1 MLKYTGISVPKD
13 GRIGIMQVLK
23 KLSHNKFLL
32 ALFLMLPCVCAASSK
47 LSPLPAPEQITTK
60 LVPLTISRSSV
71 NIPQPLAAFVETI
84 LQKNPTM
91 QAANAAI
98 SAAAARAKAAGY
110 PIYNPS
116 LAGEYQ
122 DSVDTTYSA
131 GINQTIDW
139 ANKRKARHELGSAN
153 LIVARAEQSA
163 VRLQLTSTILDAV
176 VRYEGA
182 KNVAKLA
189 AEKTDILK
197 QFVDL
202 TKRRH
207 QSGDVA
213 RVDVDL
219 AQLTLSEAISQQAD
233 ANIALNN
240 ALQVLRALS
249 GEKEITIPSLPSTLP
264 VLSVTQA
271 EKSDLLEAL
280 PSVRVLESEYSSAL
294 ARLRVAQRDRY
305 ADPTVGVQGGEEQTK
320 EEGSGGL
327 LSLTLNVPLYVRNP
341 YRAEVT
347 ASNDDAIAAAQKRQ
361 AILQQANAEMESS
374 SERYQLLR
382 KSVAQWQ
389 LVSKN
394 PLQDG
399 TALVQRMWEAGE
411 INTTDYLIQIKQRI
425 DSQIAGIDLQY
436 RAWQAWVEW
445 LKASG
450 TTEYWIMH
458 KNNK

>member
-1 MLKYTGISVPKD
+1 MHGF
-13 GRIGIMQVLK
+13 K
-23 KLSHNKFLL
+23 KLPHKYKFSLL
-32 ALFLMLPCVCAASSK
+32 LLIFPYLCNGSS
-47 LSPLPAPEQITTK
+47 LLLPLPAPQQMTIKLTPLVTK
-60 LVPLTISRSSV
+60 TPTPNFDKHLNKPLLQFI
-71 NIPQPLAAFVETI
+71 ETI

-91 QAANAAI
+91 ESANAAVD
-98 SAAAARAKAAGY
+98 AAAARAQAAGY
-110 PIYNPS
+110 PIYNPA
-116 LAGEYQ
+116 LAGQYQ
-122 DSVDTTYSA
+122 ESVDTTYSA

-139 ANKRKARHELGSAN
+139 ANKRKARRELGSAN
-153 LIVARAEQSA
+153 FIVAQAEQSA

-182 KNVAKLA
+182 KRVAELA

-197 QFVDL
+197 RFVAL

-240 ALQVLRALS
+240 ALQALRALS
-249 GEKEITIPSLPSTLP
+249 GQNKITIPALPSTLP
-264 VLSVTQA
+264 PLNVSQSQ
-271 EKSDLLEAL
+271 KSSLVEAL
-280 PSVRVLESEYSSAL
+280 PSVLVLNSEYTSAL
-294 ARLRVAQRDRY
+294 ARLHVAQRDRY
-305 ADPTVGVQGGEEQTK
+305 ADPTIGVQGGQEITK
-320 EEGSGGL
+320 EEGSGNL
-327 LSLTLNVPLYVRNP
+327 WNLSLNMPLYIRNP

-347 ASNDDAIAAAQKRQ
+347 ASNDDAIVAAQKRQ
-361 AILQQANAEMESS
+361 ATLQQATAEIQSS

-382 KSVAQWQ
+382 TSVSQWQ
-389 LVSKN
+389 SVSQN

-425 DSQIAGIDLQY
+425 DSRIAGVTLRY

-450 TTEYWIMH
+450 TAQIWITH
-458 KNNK
+458 TNNK

>member
-1 MLKYTGISVPKD
+1 MVTTRTLIGLSCGSFVLMIAALMMPHLCYAASKLPSLPEPEQMTVKSAPIAVSKISVK
-13 GRIGIMQVLK
+13 
-23 KLSHNKFLL
+23 
-32 ALFLMLPCVCAASSK
+32 
-47 LSPLPAPEQITTK
+47 
-60 LVPLTISRSSV
+60 
-71 NIPQPLAAFVETI
+71 IPQALTQFVETI

-91 QAANAAI
+91 QAANAA
-98 SAAAARAKAAGY
+98 SAAATARAQAAGY

-139 ANKRKARHELGSAN
+139 ANKRKARQEVGSAN
-153 LIVARAEQSA
+153 LYVAKAEQSA

-182 KNVAKLA
+182 KSVAKLA

-197 QFVDL
+197 QFVEL

-207 QSGDVA
+207 ESGDVA

-249 GEKEITIPSLPSTLP
+249 GEKNMVIPSLPSTLP
-264 VLSVTQA
+264 VLDATQA
-271 EKSDLLEAL
+271 EKSALLEAL

-305 ADPTVGVQGGEEQTK
+305 ADPTIGVQGGEEKTK

-327 LSLTLNVPLYVRNP
+327 LSLTLNMPLYVRNP

-389 LVSKN
+389 FVSKT

-425 DSQIAGIDLQY
+425 DSQIAGVDLRY

-450 TTEYWIMH
+450 TAEYWVVH